1 MRHRL
6 LRRRSGH
13 ASGVDSHDARAFP
26 RAVLSTRI
34 LRLGLA
40 ATAITLVSLAAWSSR
55 DLETG
60 ERGLLRTGETGV
72 VVIDLSLSI
81 EGEDYSVVRR
91 ALRQLIAENANIGL
105 VVFSDTAYELLPPG
119 TPASQLRPL
128 LRLLVPPRLGPP
140 VNPWTQTFRAGT
152 QISTAIELAQDM
164 LERDHVVDGSVL
176 LVSDLETAPDDVPDS
191 RVRSR
196 ACGRTESDSRS
207 FRSGRRPT
215 RASSSVTPSSRACF
229 RGSDF
234 FREGGRRTRE
244 RDDGHLPGHAP
255 DPERAL
261 LRRARRA
268 RALRRAARAD
278 PRHPTAGMSS
288 TETRRRIALG
298 AAALLCLGLAV
309 VLVLVAVDVARWD
322 EAFRSDD
329 VSYRTNPTT

>member
-6 LRRRSGH
+6 LGRRSGR

-34 LRLGLA
+34 LRLGFA

-152 QISTAIELAQDM
+152 QISTAIDLARDM

-176 LVSDLETAPDDVPDS
+176 LVSDLETAPDDVP
-191 RVRSR
+191 
-196 ACGRTESDSRS
+196 AL
-207 FRSGRRPT
+207 
-215 RASSSVTPSSRACF
+215 ASSIESVRQNGIGLQVVPLGPSTDARILFGDAIQ
-229 RGSDF
+229 
-234 FREGGRRTRE
+234 EGVFE
-244 RDDGHLPGHAP
+244 AP
-255 DPERAL
+255 TSSGEVA
-261 LRRARRA
+261 
-268 RALRRAARAD
+268 AARVSETTVTYPAILLILSALFFVAL
-278 PRHPTAGMSS
+278 AGHERYAGRLAL
-288 TETRRRIALG
+288 TPGVRRQA
-298 AAALLCLGLAV
+298 
-309 VLVLVAVDVARWD
+309 
-322 EAFRSDD
+322 
-329 VSYRTNPTT
+329 